1 MPETSERNRV
11 VAALLRQLSIGLSAY
26 RLYPGDLSQAGFVAA
41 TRRIRTAAEAAL
53 AAGAVRVEVT
63 GRGFAGED
71 GEVVADEGAER
82 LARAGYDRRVERM
95 IVESTPSSQDLAA
108 LYDVLTRPPDD
119 VIAAGGAD
127 VLLRVAGVTSIAL
140 RELDPLG
147 VAAPE
152 VGEREPTSEDPGIAL
167 DLAALQE
174 ALQLTGESMAELS
187 GGAPSDVPE
196 VLFSRFRAVVASLP
210 PEMSASLE
218 LYRALHAIVEALP
231 PEQRVLLES
240 VLLDRSLDDPLAE
253 RYVGTMSDTE
263 LARVIVDVARA
274 FGRDPAE
281 MAGGLAARRRRSGDL
296 IELTVSVATGQIDAG
311 SVVAGLSHA
320 GLGLE
325 ADIAVEPEEAGSR
338 DRAERDRMVYETV
351 SDLLGRSLL
360 AQEEEDME
368 VLRSTFPQGD
378 GQQLETAAAAV
389 HDYLFT
395 ETDVDRLHRVMVSWT
410 GTARQALRDGDVD
423 GARRSVGVLEGV
435 RADREEG
442 AGRVALLTA
451 YRQRLPQGDVLREV
465 VERTRRDGEHERT
478 AALLRPIGPA
488 AIVGLLDL
496 LAEDPDAGERGVIL
510 PLATTLAH
518 DHFDVVA
525 DRVRDPRVAVARD
538 ALAVA
543 HRAGG
548 ERALPLLETASR
560 HPDPGVRE
568 EAVNGF
574 VSVAGARAV
583 DHLRDLALD
592 RDPRVGVPA
601 VVGLGGLV
609 VPEAARAL
617 AQVAESDRSRTV
629 RHEAL
634 DRLAAHRSGLAAEL
648 LARLSTRRGGRNLP
662 RSLRRR
668 ARQLARRRGA

>member
-41 TRRIRTAAEAAL
+41 TRRIETAADAAL
-53 AAGAVRVEVT
+53 AGGVVRVEVT
-63 GRGFAGED
+63 GRGFADED
-71 GEVVADEGAER
+71 GGLVGDEGAER
-82 LARAGYDRRVERM
+82 LARASYDRRVERM
-95 IVESTPSSQDLAA
+95 IVESMPSPQDLAA

-147 VAAPE
+147 VPAAE
-152 VGEREPTSEDPGIAL
+152 AGEREPTSEDPAIAL

-174 ALQLTGESMAELS
+174 ALELTESMAELS
-187 GGAPSDVPE
+187 GGAPSELAE

-218 LYRALHAIVEALP
+218 LYRALHTIVEALP

-240 VLLDRSLDDPLAE
+240 VLLERSLDDPLAE

-325 ADIAVEPEEAGSR
+325 ADRAAEPEEAGSG

-351 SDLLGRSLL
+351 SDLLGKSLL

-378 GQQLETAAAAV
+378 GEQLETAAAAV

-423 GARRSVGVLEGV
+423 GVRRSMAVLEGV

-442 AGRVALLTA
+442 AGRVALLSA

-496 LAEDPDAGERGVIL
+496 LAEDPDSGGRGVIL
-510 PLATTLAH
+510 PLATALAH

-548 ERALPLLETASR
+548 ERALPLLDAASR

-592 RDPRVGVPA
+592 HDPRVGVPA

-634 DRLAAHRSGLAAEL
+634 DRLAAHRSGVAAEA